1 MLAEMNKFEK
11 IRAKYGDKGV
21 GLVAEELFG
30 IEGGRLADILAQKG
44 TKGLDEMLKKCEN
57 KPVYKIALN

>member
-1 MLAEMNKFEK
+1 MLAEMQKFEK
-11 IRAKYGDKGV
+11 ISSKYGDEGV

-44 TKGLDEMLKKCEN
+44 LKRFR
-57 KPVYKIALN
+57 